1 MKGNSFK
8 YLLKQGVKSL
18 WSNRMMTLAS
28 VGVLTACLLI
38 VGFAVL
44 LTENINNMVKYMEDQ
59 NEVVAFM
66 YTEADYHDKMEAEGQ
81 TPFTLSSETPE
92 GETSWWSEFIEETQ
106 QKIETVDDN
115 IQEVTFVSKEE
126 GLQQQKEQWGE
137 KGSLLDDYQGE
148 ENPLPD
154 SFVVKIKDLS
164 RLSQT
169 KSSLEQ
175 IEGIESVRAADS
187 VANTLTD
194 IKRLVNIVGWSIVA
208 ALVIVSLVIITNTIR
223 ATIFSRRKELN
234 IMKYVGA
241 TNSFIRLP
249 FIVEGICLG
258 LISAVI
264 AYLCIWLGYSY
275 VLGTFLD
282 QASSWLQSA
291 FASII
296 PFQNVA
302 LDLGAF
308 FLISS
313 VAIGVL
319 GSIVSIRNHIRV

>member
-8 YLLKQGVKSL
+8 YLLKQGVKNL

-66 YTEADYHDKMEAEGQ
+66 YTENDYHEKLVSEGQ
-81 TPFTLSSETPE
+81 TAFTLSSETPE
-92 GETSWWSEFIEETQ
+92 GETAWWDQFIEETKH
-106 QKIETVDDN
+106 KIETVDDN
-115 IQEVTFVSKEE
+115 ILEVTFVSKEE
-126 GLQQQKEQWGE
+126 GLEQQKEQWGE
-137 KGSLLDDYQGE
+137 KGSLLDDYQGD

-164 RLSQT
+164 KLAQT

-187 VANTLTD
+187 VADTLTD
-194 IKRLVNIVGWSIVA
+194 IKRIVNIVGWSIVA
-208 ALVIVSLVIITNTIR
+208 ALVVVSLVIITNTIR

-241 TNSFIRLP
+241 TNSFIRIP

-258 LISAVI
+258 LISAVV

-275 VLGTFLD
+275 ALGGFLD
-282 QASSWLQSA
+282 QSSSWLQSA

-296 PFQNVA
+296 PFKNVA

-319 GSIVSIRNHIRV
+319 GSVVSIRNHIKV

>member
-8 YLLKQGVKSL
+8 YLLKQGVKNL

-66 YTEADYHDKMEAEGQ
+66 YTETDYHDKLESEGQ
-81 TPFTLSSETPE
+81 TPFTMSSETPE
-92 GETSWWSEFIEETQ
+92 GEASWWSDFIKETER
-106 QKIETVDDN
+106 KIRSVDDN
-115 IQEVTFVSKEE
+115 ILEVTFVSKEE

-164 RLSQT
+164 KLTQT
-169 KSSLEQ
+169 KASLEQ
-175 IEGIESVRAADS
+175 VDGIESVRAADS
-187 VANTLTD
+187 VADTLTD
-194 IKRLVNIVGWSIVA
+194 IKRIVNIVGWSIVA
-208 ALVIVSLVIITNTIR
+208 ALVVVSLVIITNTIR

-241 TNSFIRLP
+241 TNSFIRIP

-258 LISAVI
+258 LISAVV
-264 AYLCIWLGYSY
+264 AYFCIWFGYSY
-275 VLGTFLD
+275 ILGTFLD
-282 QASSWLQSA
+282 QTSNWLQSA

-308 FLISS
+308 FLVSS

-319 GSIVSIRNHIRV
+319 GSIVSIRNHIKV